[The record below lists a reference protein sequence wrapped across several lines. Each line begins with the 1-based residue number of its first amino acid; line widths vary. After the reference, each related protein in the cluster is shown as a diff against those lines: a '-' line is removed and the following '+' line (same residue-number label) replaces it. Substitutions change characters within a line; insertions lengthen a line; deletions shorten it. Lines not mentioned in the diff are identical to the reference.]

1 MVREDYN
8 SIMQNAHHYIAL
20 GYEEFYLD
28 RDDITHPW
36 HLVTLVTESGTYGD
50 TYGDFI
56 TSVAVNAYDPV
67 NKFKFRWRVE
77 IKDSSDKYYE
87 YKYDVINMM
96 FKKLPATIK
105 PQFNDI
111 IKKCIAGLD
120 TAKDHILRSEIII
133 NDALDNLN
141 KLTGAKVGS
150 TTITKKV

>member
-1 MVREDYN
+1 MSREDYN
-8 SIMQNAHHYIAL
+8 FILQNAHHYVAL

-28 RDDITHPW
+28 PDDITHPW
-36 HLVTLVTESGTYGD
+36 HLVTLIAESG

-67 NKFKFRWRVE
+67 NKFKFRWRVD
-77 IKDSSDKYYE
+77 IKDGSDKYYE
-87 YKYDVINMM
+87 YKYDVINML

-133 NDALDNLN
+133 NDALDNLS
-141 KLTGAKVGS
+141 KLTGAKVGN
-150 TTITKKV
+150 TTITKKI